1 MLDLG
6 HILKVKETGFAH
18 EFLRSR
24 GDQDNPSLSHRKREA
39 LICSDGET
47 TGQGF
52 VCVSS
57 Q

>member
-39 LICSDGET
+39 LICSDWET
-47 TGQGF
+47 IGQGF